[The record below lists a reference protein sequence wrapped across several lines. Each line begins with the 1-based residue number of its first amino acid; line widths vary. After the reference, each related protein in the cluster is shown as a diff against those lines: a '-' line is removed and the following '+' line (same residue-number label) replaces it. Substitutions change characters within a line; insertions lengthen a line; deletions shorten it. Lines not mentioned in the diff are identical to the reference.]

1 MSMYYSGNGKNAIF
15 RKSIFESGECQPD
28 RPQQVAGDFSTCIHS
43 FMPTQ
48 ATGARVRVIGDTQGP
63 GHR

>member
-28 RPQQVAGDFSTCIHS
+28 RPQQAAGDFSTGIHS
-43 FMPTQ
+43 FMSTQ
-48 ATGARVRVIGDTQGP
+48 ATGARVRGAGDTQGP
-63 GHR
+63 RRR

>member
-28 RPQQVAGDFSTCIHS
+28 RPQQAAGDFSTGIHS
-43 FMPTQ
+43 FMSTQ
-48 ATGARVRVIGDTQGP
+48 ATEARVRGVGDTQGP
-63 GHR
+63 GRR